1 MNKLAFLD
9 CRHAVE
15 YVMHWK
21 NPYIDYC
28 ILYSWQGTEFKTA
41 NKLIHPIAF
50 PLSLTCGCT
59 LQEGSEE
66 KIGIKKRENKLVNY
80 NPNETITW
88 YNLEYC
94 Y

>member
-50 PLSLTCGCT
+50 PLSLACGCT

-80 NPNETITW
+80 NPNETIT
-88 YNLEYC
+88 
-94 Y
+94 